1 MLTTEKSGTN
11 MNWNLEGLCVNGA
24 YMDEFQ
30 VHGRVTLSR
39 VKLGGEVSHHIT
51 LHKPVMIYGNM
62 RESVILNH
70 KDVTQVYSNLNEF
83 I

>member
-1 MLTTEKSGTN
+1 
-11 MNWNLEGLCVNGA
+11 MNWDLEGLCVNGT

-39 VKLGGEVSHHIT
+39 VKFGGEVSHHVT
-51 LHKPVMIYGNM
+51 LIKPMMIYGNM
-62 RESVILNH
+62 RDRVILNH
-70 KDVTQVYSNLNEF
+70 KDVTQVFSTLNEL